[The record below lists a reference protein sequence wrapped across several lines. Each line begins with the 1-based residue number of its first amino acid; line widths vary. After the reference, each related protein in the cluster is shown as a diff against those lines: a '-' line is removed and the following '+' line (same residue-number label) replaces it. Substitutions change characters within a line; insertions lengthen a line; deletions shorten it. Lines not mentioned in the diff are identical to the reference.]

1 MNILMIAP
9 EPFFQPRGTPIS
21 VYFRT
26 TALGELGHR
35 TDLFTYPLGEDV
47 AIKNLSVIRVPN
59 ILGLR
64 RIKIGPSLAKIP
76 LDALLFLRASFAL
89 FRRRYDL
96 VFTHEEAALIGLVL
110 SKIWGLPH
118 VYDMHSSLPQQL
130 ENFEFSRSP
139 LLRRLFVRMERLML
153 RTSHAVIVICQD
165 LLDTVRRE
173 GFGDKAVLI
182 ENVLDFPAAEATSE
196 EAAGIRRRVAPGGER
211 IVLYAGN
218 FGPYQG
224 IELLLEGFARVREKA
239 VLLLVGGSGED
250 LEKMKAKAAGLGLG
264 ERVVFWE
271 RVAPQRVPLFIGL
284 ADVLVSPRLS
294 GTNTPLKIYSYLKS
308 GKPLVATNL
317 YTHTQVLNEG
327 ISILVEPTADRMA
340 DGLTMALT
348 SPAAQARARA
358 ARDLAEREYTLAA
371 YLERMRRCLRLA
383 LENSRRG

>member
-47 AIKNLSVIRVPN
+47 AIKNLRIFRAPN

-64 RIKIGPSLAKIP
+64 RIKIGPSLVKIP

-89 FRRRYDL
+89 CRRRYDL

-110 SKIWGLPH
+110 SKVWRLPH
-118 VYDMHSSLPQQL
+118 IYDMHSSLPQQL
-130 ENFEFSRSP
+130 ENFEFSRSR
-139 LLRRLFVRMERLML
+139 LLKRLFVRMERLIL

-182 ENVLDFPAAEATSE
+182 ENVLDFPAADVTPE
-196 EAAGIRRRVAPGGER
+196 EAAEVRRRAAPGGER

-224 IELLLEGFARVREKA
+224 IELLLEAFARVREKA
-239 VLLLVGGSGED
+239 VLVLVGGSGED
-250 LEKMKAKAAGLGLG
+250 LEKMKARSAELGLG
-264 ERVVFWE
+264 GRVVFRNGSLRSGCRSLSLSPTSSFRRGSRE
-271 RVAPQRVPLFIGL
+271 RTRRSRSTRTS
-284 ADVLVSPRLS
+284 SPGSPWWRRTS
-294 GTNTPLKIYSYLKS
+294 IPTPRSFMR
-308 GKPLVATNL
+308 G
-317 YTHTQVLNEG
+317 
-327 ISILVEPTADRMA
+327 
-340 DGLTMALT
+340 
-348 SPAAQARARA
+348 SPSSS
-358 ARDLAEREYTLAA
+358 
-371 YLERMRRCLRLA
+371 
-383 LENSRRG
+383 SRRPREWRRG

>member
-47 AIKNLSVIRVPN
+47 VIKSLRIHRVPN

-76 LDALLFLRASFAL
+76 LDALLFLRASLAL
-89 FRRRYDL
+89 CRRRYDL
-96 VFTHEEAALIGLVL
+96 LFTHEEAALIGVVL
-110 SKIWGLPH
+110 SKIWRLPH

-130 ENFEFSRSP
+130 ENFEFSRSR
-139 LLRRLFVRMERLML
+139 LLKRLFVRMERLIL
-153 RTSHAVIVICQD
+153 RTSHAIIVICQD

-173 GFGDKAVLI
+173 GFGDKAILI
-182 ENVLDFPAAEATSE
+182 ENVLDFPAADVGPE
-196 EAAGIRRRVAPGGER
+196 EAADIRRRVAPGGER

-224 IELLLEGFARVREKA
+224 IELLLEAFARVAENA
-239 VLLLVGGSGED
+239 VLLLLGGSGED
-250 LEKMKAKAAGLGLG
+250 LEKMKARAKDLGLG
-264 ERVVFWE
+264 GRVVFWE
-271 RVAPQRVPLFIGL
+271 RVAPQRVPLFISL
-284 ADVLVSPRLS
+284 SDVLVSPRLA
-294 GTNTPLKIYSYLKS
+294 GTNTPLKVYSYLKS

-317 YTHTQVLNEG
+317 YTHTQVLNER
-327 ISILVEPTADRMA
+327 IAILVEATAQAMA
-340 DGLTMALT
+340 EGLAMALT

-358 ARDLAEREYTLAA
+358 ARDLADREYTFPA
-371 YLERMRRCLRLA
+371 YLERMDRCLTMA
-383 LENSRRG
+383 LENQRRR